1 MKKTTLLL
9 LLLSIS
15 ICTATSGQSV
25 LKIVGGH
32 LKINGTA
39 QLILHN
45 AQFNNAGSFDPG
57 TSTVVVCG
65 DLTDAESAIGGSVST
80 TFYNLEIDKSSN
92 GSQLQQAIQVDNE
105 LRMTSGNLDLNGHDL
120 TLGTAN
126 GTIANESPTSRITG
140 PAGGEI
146 IKTLDLN
153 APNGGNPGNIGA
165 VFTTADNLGMTT
177 VKRGHV
183 PESIAGTAGIER
195 YYEITPTNNTNLNA
209 TVQFQ
214 YFDAEL
220 NGITEPELGP
230 WRKDDAFWFNAVTSD
245 SNMVTNFVEASNIN
259 LFSRW
264 TLAAE
269 APKLS
274 LKVMLQGA
282 YSANNDM
289 RDDLRAQD
297 LLQPGEPYAALGYNH
312 VSSGGGESIA
322 NSILETTTADAPVDW
337 VFVEL
342 RAANN
347 SATVIA
353 ARSALLQKDGDIV
366 DLDGLSPLSFP
377 GIAKGNSLFHRRAAP
392 QSPGHDDGQCRSYE
406 LDFNAI

>member
-1 MKKTTLLL
+1 MKKTTL

-45 AQFNNAGSFDPG
+45 TQFNNAGSFDPG

-65 DLTDAESAIGGSVST
+65 DLSDAESAIGGSATT
-80 TFYNLEIDKSSN
+80 TFYNLEINKSSN
-92 GSQLQQAIQVDNE
+92 GSQLQQAVQIDNE
-105 LRMTSGNLDLNGHDL
+105 LRMTTGNLDLNGHDL
-120 TLGTAN
+120 TLGMAN
-126 GTIANESPTSRITG
+126 GTIVNESPTSRITG

-153 APNGGNPGNIGA
+153 APNGENPGNIGA

-177 VKRGHV
+177 IKRGHV
-183 PESIAGTAGIER
+183 PESIAGANGIER

-209 TVQFQ
+209 TVQFH

-220 NGITEPELGP
+220 NGVTEAELGP
-230 WRKDDAFWFNAVTSD
+230 WRKDDVFWFNAVTSD
-245 SNMVTNFVEASNIN
+245 SNMVANFVEASNIN

-274 LKVMLQGA
+274 LKVMLQGPYA
-282 YSANNDM
+282 ANNEM
-289 RDDLRAQD
+289 KDDLRAQD
-297 LLQPGEPYAALGYNH
+297 LLPSGEPYAALGYNH
-312 VSSGGGESIA
+312 VSSGGGESVA
-322 NSILETTTADAPVDW
+322 DPVLETTSADAPVDW

-342 RAANN
+342 RDANN
-347 SATVIA
+347 NTAVVA
-353 ARSALLQKDGDIV
+353 ARSALLQKDGDVV
-366 DLDGLSPLSFP
+366 DLDGHSPLSFP
-377 GIAKGNSLFHRRAAP
+377 GIAKGNSYYVVVRHRNHLGVMTA
-392 QSPGHDDGQCRSYE
+392 S
-406 LDFNAI
+406 AIPLN

>member
-9 LLLSIS
+9 LCIS

-45 AQFNNAGSFDPG
+45 TQFSNAGNFDPG
-57 TSTVVVCG
+57 TSTVVICG
-65 DLTDAESAIGGSVST
+65 DLTDAESAIGGSVGT

-92 GSQLQQAIQVDNE
+92 GSQLQQTVQVDNE

-126 GTIANESPTSRITG
+126 GTIVNESPTSRITG

-153 APNGGNPGNIGA
+153 APNGENPGNIGA

-183 PESIAGTAGIER
+183 PESIAGIDGIER
-195 YYEITPTNNTNLNA
+195 YYEITPTNNANLNA

-274 LKVMLQGA
+274 LKVLLQGA

-312 VSSGGGESIA
+312 VSSGGGESITG
-322 NSILETTTADAPVDW
+322 SILEITTADAPVDW

-342 RAANN
+342 RDANN

-377 GIAKGNSLFHRRAAP
+377 GIAKGNSYFIAVRHRNHLGMMTGSAVP
-392 QSPGHDDGQCRSYE
+392 M
-406 LDFNAI
+406 N